1 MVLSPRDASSQMS
14 LTDLPRSVLAQC
26 LGQLSAR
33 DMANCHVALVG
44 DDAASGL
51 LEDASFEA
59 LSSFAAEHSLDPKRI
74 ARGARETWML
84 IWAQTTSIFE
94 ALEALRDA
102 DGTSFPDAGPL
113 TAMLMFGSPYDVH
126 ARRAP
131 GTVRVE
137 HAIRI
142 AVDAYVAFIHAAS
155 KGCAES
161 PHGFDLIRSRVVGV
175 SQTLARHGV
184 WSQAARIDQ
193 NLLRAIIKHRG
204 RGGRSGGRSGDDDEP
219 SAEPSGEPSEELPL
233 TVHEL
238 NISAS
243 EYLVDMLY
251 SNTYIR
257 VAECDANAVSFAVRC
272 AHRAVAA
279 LHRFVAAR
287 APEGW
292 FDDPHRTNDTPPPRE
307 TRMLADAMVAYARAM
322 GLAAQHVWLDVMDA
336 SRVDAYD
343 ARVWPAYPDPAAED
357 LFDRAST
364 AARSARTIYAHI
376 GEDARA
382 ARALAVFAEVS
393 FCEASVIAN
402 RLLRRGGGLEDAAP
416 LAVAGNGTAIELFRR
431 ALREFD
437 EVENRGSTRAG
448 DADPETSGSAESARR
463 SISTWAAT
471 AKKDLGK
478 TLYALTRFARWWD
491 AFETNLPPGALPEG
505 ERLATWHVPR
515 EARAW
520 IEQAHGTFRRE
531 LGARH
536 PHARNARRLNFGF
549 EARGGSEDEDED
561 EDEQANEH
569 DEGFDIEAQ
578 MRIDGVDGGESDDGD
593 DIEPT
598 FARRARRWFRRMRA
612 P

>member
-1 MVLSPRDASSQMS
+1 MS

-26 LGQLSAR
+26 LGQLSPR

-204 RGGRSGGRSGDDDEP
+204 GGSRSGGRSGDDDEP
-219 SAEPSGEPSEELPL
+219 SEEPSGEPSEELPL

-257 VAECDANAVSFAVRC
+257 VEECDANAVSFAVRC

-343 ARVWPAYPDPAAED
+343 ARFWPAYPDPAAED

-364 AARSARTIYAHI
+364 AARSARTMYAHI

-393 FCEASVIAN
+393 FCEASVIAH
-402 RLLRRGGGLEDAAP
+402 RLLRQGGNLKDAVP
-416 LAVAGNGTAIELFRR
+416 LSVAGNGTAIELFRS

-437 EVENRGSTRAG
+437 EVEGRGSTRAG

-491 AFETNLPPGALPEG
+491 EFETNLPPGALPEG

-515 EARAW
+515 EAHAW
-520 IEQAHGTFRRE
+520 IEQAHDTFRRE

-561 EDEQANEH
+561 ENEEANEH

-578 MRIDGVDGGESDDGD
+578 MRIDDVDGGESDDGD
-593 DIEPT
+593 DMEPT